1 MNKCARVFLTGGLG
15 NQLFQL
21 SAVMFFAN
29 GRRMQL
35 DLETAL
41 PRKDSQGIVEILTL
55 NLPKEIE
62 LLNENKGKLTRKI
75 FGFNLR
81 SGYLPGKYEKNA
93 AFRVV
98 RNLISVF
105 ALSMLLKQRFKL
117 TVSRNL
123 GNDSFLGMGKTN
135 EILVGYFQTH
145 MVAAEVLKI
154 KESIFLEVGD
164 EEFVHYRLL
173 AQTESPLLVHV
184 RLGDYQLENQF
195 GILSDVYYQ
204 SAIESQ
210 WATGQYKKIW
220 LFSDQPLDAL
230 EKIPEEFRNTIRIL
244 QTDHM
249 ESAEIL
255 RVMTLCK
262 GFVIANSTFSWWGAF
277 LREDQAGLV
286 IAPQPWFIALPEPSK
301 LIPDDWQRRS
311 GFN

>member
-1 MNKCARVFLTGGLG
+1 
-15 NQLFQL
+15 
-21 SAVMFFAN
+21 MFFAN

-301 LIPDDWQRRS
+301 LIPDDWQRKS